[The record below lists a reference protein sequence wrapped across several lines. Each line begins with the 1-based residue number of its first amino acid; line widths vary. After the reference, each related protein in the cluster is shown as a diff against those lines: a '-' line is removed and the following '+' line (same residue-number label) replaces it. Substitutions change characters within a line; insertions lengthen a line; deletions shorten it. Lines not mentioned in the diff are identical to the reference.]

1 LRLRKYL
8 VPLQQILYPMAR
20 KYVIVLVLICFS
32 LYVNA
37 LNDSIK
43 ADLNRLNKT
52 LLERPSLEADK
63 RHIIDSLIRVAATQ
77 ENAYNS
83 YHQLLEEYKS
93 YNYDTALIYIQF
105 MESEA
110 TPQQMPELELEQA
123 FVYLSG
129 GLFKEASDILTTWLQ
144 RYETELPKFSVSYYV
159 THSRL
164 MWDLADNVGGE
175 LGKQY
180 NAEGIRLNRVLLTYL
195 QPTDTAV
202 YWYAHA
208 VLDLREGNY
217 DRGIVRCLHSL
228 SATQPSVH
236 YQAITASTLA
246 YLYRKTGDN
255 QSALHYYIEAAICD
269 IRSLTYE
276 TVAMRNIAELL
287 FEEGETKLAD
297 RYIHIAMQ
305 DAQRYHARHRQ
316 VGVAESLPIIEE
328 RLLSQSR
335 LQQNIA
341 ILLLTI
347 VAVLL
352 LIGVIGILLLRRQNK
367 AIRAAQQTIDDMNRR
382 LKEAN
387 KLKEELLGTLLTSR
401 SQYINDVRKYQQEVK
416 QFAVNRQWNALMTIP
431 KQVDAHVQR
440 ATLDRQLDA
449 MLLSLYPT
457 FVQDFNA
464 LLRPNEQLIAKKD
477 EPFSPQ
483 LRIFA
488 LIRLGIT
495 QNEVIADILDYSVNT
510 VYAYKTR
517 VIAAS
522 DLSPEEFYRALML
535 IPSLSR
541 TTQA

>member
-1 LRLRKYL
+1 
-8 VPLQQILYPMAR
+8 M
-20 KYVIVLVLICFS
+20 
-32 LYVNA
+32 
-37 LNDSIK
+37 
-43 ADLNRLNKT
+43 
-52 LLERPSLEADK
+52 
-63 RHIIDSLIRVAATQ
+63 
-77 ENAYNS
+77 
-83 YHQLLEEYKS
+83 
-93 YNYDTALIYIQF
+93 
-105 MESEA
+105 
-110 TPQQMPELELEQA
+110 
-123 FVYLSG
+123 
-129 GLFKEASDILTTWLQ
+129 
-144 RYETELPKFSVSYYV
+144 
-159 THSRL
+159 
-164 MWDLADNVGGE
+164 
-175 LGKQY
+175 
-180 NAEGIRLNRVLLTYL
+180 
-195 QPTDTAV
+195 
-202 YWYAHA
+202 
-208 VLDLREGNY
+208 
-217 DRGIVRCLHSL
+217 
-228 SATQPSVH
+228 
-236 YQAITASTLA
+236 
-246 YLYRKTGDN
+246 
-255 QSALHYYIEAAICD
+255 
-269 IRSLTYE
+269 
-276 TVAMRNIAELL
+276 
-287 FEEGETKLAD
+287 
-297 RYIHIAMQ
+297 
-305 DAQRYHARHRQ
+305 
-316 VGVAESLPIIEE
+316 
-328 RLLSQSR
+328 SQTR

-510 VYAYKTR
+510 VYTYKTR